1 MNLSTEEVSASASME
16 KPQPP
21 SPLSKWIRPKAST
34 RRILLLGTVLYASV
48 VLFWSAHSI
57 GAFTSRLDVSL
68 VDKSR
73 GRLESVGVPKLLS
86 AVERVPVEIKDFP
99 RGRLSAPAQVHWLA
113 SHTRLQSRRRAGTGE
128 RPELHADRVQRRER
142 VLRSGGHQHRREVP
156 SHEEEVQQLASPQC
170 AVPVR

>member
-99 RGRLSAPAQVHWLA
+99 SGTSLSASSSALA
-113 SHTRLQSRRRAGTGE
+113 GEPHAAAVPTARGNRRATRTARRSCPKERAGT
-128 RPELHADRVQRRER
+128 AKRRTSTPARGSE
-142 VLRSGGHQHRREVP
+142 S
-156 SHEEEVQQLASPQC
+156 
-170 AVPVR
+170 